1 MTPPT
6 PPDRGSEGSPRRP
19 GTGREASPPQGQPG
33 AALGRSGAASGEPG
47 AARARSGAASGEPGS
62 AREAVVADPDLLSGR
77 LFFAVPLPSPTKAP
91 IEALL
96 PEISRSIPDARI
108 AAAAG
113 WHLTLAFLGQVRP
126 ESAADVVKVGETAV
140 AGLSPARLRLEG
152 AGGFPSTR
160 RARVLWAGIAGD
172 VDVLASLAMT
182 LAAESRRAGLRFEER
197 ELHPH
202 LTLARLQRPALLP
215 EPIVERIAEAA
226 ASSPPWRARELCCY
240 RSTLT
245 RGGARYQVVRSFPL
259 AG

>member
-1 MTPPT
+1 MTPPR
-6 PPDRGSEGSPRRP
+6 PREGQPDAGRDNPAGGALEGS
-19 GTGREASPPQGQPG
+19 GG
-33 AALGRSGAASGEPG
+33 ARD
-47 AARARSGAASGEPGS
+47 
-62 AREAVVADPDLLSGR
+62 AVLADPDLLSGR

-108 AAAAG
+108 AAAGG

-152 AGGFPSTR
+152 AGGFPNTR
-160 RARVLWAGIAGD
+160 RAKVIWAGVAGD
-172 VDVLASLAMT
+172 VEVLASLAVR
-182 LAAESRRAGLRFEER
+182 LATECRRAGLQFEER

-202 LTLARLQRPALLP
+202 LTLARLNRPAALP
-215 EPIVERIAEAA
+215 ETMVERIAEAA
-226 ASSPPWRARELCCY
+226 AGSPPWQARELCCY

-245 RGGARYQVVRSFPL
+245 RGGARYQVVRTFAL

>member
-1 MTPPT
+1 MTPPDHNAE
-6 PPDRGSEGSPRRP
+6 PAPRRD
-19 GTGREASPPQGQPG
+19 GGDR
-33 AALGRSGAASGEPG
+33 GEPG
-47 AARARSGAASGEPGS
+47 AARGGGPGAVPGRSGGRRGGSG
-62 AREAVVADPDLLSGR
+62 ATREAVVADPDLLSGR

-96 PEISRSIPDARI
+96 PEISRSIPEARI

-113 WHLTLAFLGQVRP
+113 WHLTLAFLGKVRP

-140 AGLSPARLRLEG
+140 AGLSPAQLHLEG
-152 AGGFPSTR
+152 AGGFPNTR
-160 RARVLWAGIAGD
+160 RARVLWAGVAGD
-172 VDVLASLAMT
+172 VDVLASLALT
-182 LAAESRRAGLRFEER
+182 LAVESRRAGLRFEER

-202 LTLARLQRPALLP
+202 LTLARLHRPAPLP

>member
-1 MTPPT
+1 MTPS
-6 PPDRGSEGSPRRP
+6 GPRRD
-19 GTGREASPPQGQPG
+19 
-33 AALGRSGAASGEPG
+33 EPD
-47 AARARSGAASGEPGS
+47 AARDG
-62 AREAVVADPDLLSGR
+62 VLADPDLLSGR

-91 IEALL
+91 IEALV
-96 PEISRSIPDARI
+96 PEISRTLPEARI
-108 AAAAG
+108 AAASG

-152 AGGFPSTR
+152 AGGFPNAR

-172 VDVLASLAMT
+172 VDVLASLAVT
-182 LAAESRRAGLRFEER
+182 LATECRRAGLRFEER

-202 LTLARLQRPALLP
+202 LTLARFQRPAPLP
-215 EPIVERIAEAA
+215 ESIVERISGAA
-226 ASSPPWRARELCCY
+226 TASPPWQARELCCY

-245 RGGARYQVVRSFPL
+245 RGGARYRVVRTFPL

>member
-1 MTPPT
+1 MTSSP
-6 PPDRGSEGSPRRP
+6 PPDRESD
-19 GTGREASPPQGQPG
+19 
-33 AALGRSGAASGEPG
+33 AAQGRSGGGRGEPG
-47 AARARSGAASGEPGS
+47 AARGHPGATQGRSGEGRGPLGAA
-62 AREAVVADPDLLSGR
+62 RDAVVADPDLLSGR

-96 PEISRSIPDARI
+96 PEISRSIPEARI
-108 AAAAG
+108 AVAAG

-152 AGGFPSTR
+152 AGGFPSIR
-160 RARVLWAGIAGD
+160 RARVLWAGVAGD
-172 VDVLASLAMT
+172 VDVIAGLAVALAT
-182 LAAESRRAGLRFEER
+182 ESRRAGLRFEER

-202 LTLARLQRPALLP
+202 LTLARLQRPAPLP

-226 ASSPPWRARELCCY
+226 ASSPPWQARELCCY

>member
-1 MTPPT
+1 MTPA
-6 PPDRGSEGSPRRP
+6 PPPGRGRD
-19 GTGREASPPQGQPG
+19 
-33 AALGRSGAASGEPG
+33 AAAGEPG
-47 AARARSGAASGEPGS
+47 PARDP
-62 AREAVVADPDLLSGR
+62 VVADPDLLSGR
-77 LFFAVPLPSPTKAP
+77 LFFAVPVPGPAKAP

-108 AAAAG
+108 AAPAG

-140 AGLSPARLRLEG
+140 GGLSPARLRLEG
-152 AGGFPSTR
+152 AGGFPNIR

-172 VDVLASLAMT
+172 VEVLASLART
-182 LAAESRRAGLRFEER
+182 LADESRRAGLRFEER

-202 LTLARLQRPALLP
+202 LTLARLQRPAPLP
-215 EPIVERIAEAA
+215 EPVVERIAEAA
-226 ASSPPWRARELCCY
+226 ATSPPWQARELCCY

-245 RGGARYQVVRSFPL
+245 RGGARYQVVRAFPL

>member
-1 MTPPT
+1 MTPS
-6 PPDRGSEGSPRRP
+6 DPR
-19 GTGREASPPQGQPG
+19 A
-33 AALGRSGAASGEPG
+33 GEPG
-47 AARARSGAASGEPGS
+47 ASRDAML
-62 AREAVVADPDLLSGR
+62 ADPDLLSGR

-96 PEISRSIPDARI
+96 PEISRALPDARI
-108 AAAAG
+108 AAASG

-126 ESAADVVKVGETAV
+126 ESATDVVKVGETAV

-152 AGGFPSTR
+152 AGGFPNVR

-172 VDVLASLAMT
+172 VDVLANLATT
-182 LAAESRRAGLRFEER
+182 LATECRRAGLRFEER

-202 LTLARLQRPALLP
+202 LTLARLHRPAPVP
-215 EPIVERIAEAA
+215 EQIVERIAEAA
-226 ASSPPWRARELCCY
+226 AASPSWQARELCCY

-245 RGGARYQVVRSFPL
+245 RSGARYQVVRTFPL

>member
-1 MTPPT
+1 MTPSGPR
-6 PPDRGSEGSPRRP
+6 PD
-19 GTGREASPPQGQPG
+19 
-33 AALGRSGAASGEPG
+33 EPD
-47 AARARSGAASGEPGS
+47 
-62 AREAVVADPDLLSGR
+62 AVGDAVLADPDLLTGR
-77 LFFAVPLPSPTKAP
+77 LFFALPLPSPTKTP

-96 PEISRSIPDARI
+96 PEISRTLPDARI
-108 AAAAG
+108 AAASS

-152 AGGFPSTR
+152 AGGFPDAR

-172 VDVLASLAMT
+172 VDVLERLAAT
-182 LAAESRRAGLRFEER
+182 LAAECRRAGLRFEER

-202 LTLARLQRPALLP
+202 LTLARFQRPAPLP
-215 EPIVERIAEAA
+215 ESIVERIAEAA
-226 ASSPPWRARELCCY
+226 AASPPWRARELCCY

-245 RGGARYQVVRSFPL
+245 RSGARYQVVRTFPL

>member
-1 MTPPT
+1 MTPS
-6 PPDRGSEGSPRRP
+6 RSP
-19 GTGREASPPQGQPG
+19 AD
-33 AALGRSGAASGEPG
+33 EPG
-47 AARARSGAASGEPGS
+47 AARD
-62 AREAVVADPDLLSGR
+62 AVVADPDLLSGR
-77 LFFAVPLPSPTKAP
+77 LFFAVPLPNPTKAP

-96 PEISRSIPDARI
+96 PEISRALPDARI
-108 AAAAG
+108 AAASG

-140 AGLSPARLRLEG
+140 AGLSPARLHLEG
-152 AGGFPSTR
+152 AGGFPNAR

-172 VDVLASLAMT
+172 VEVLTSLAAT
-182 LAAESRRAGLRFEER
+182 LAAESRRAGLRSEER

-202 LTLARLQRPALLP
+202 LTLARFQRPAPLP

-226 ASSPPWRARELCCY
+226 AASPSWQARELCCY

-245 RGGARYQVVRSFPL
+245 RSGARYQVVRTFPL